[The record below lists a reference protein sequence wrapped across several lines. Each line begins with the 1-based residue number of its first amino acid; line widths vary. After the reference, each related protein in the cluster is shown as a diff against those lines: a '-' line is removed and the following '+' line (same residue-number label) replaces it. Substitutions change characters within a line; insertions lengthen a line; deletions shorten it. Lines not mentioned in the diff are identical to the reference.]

1 MKLPQCSIEKLGRG
15 LPGPLAASHLKNHS
29 SMARE
34 DCEIEKMLSITEEG
48 QAVTPGAQGHTLLFH
63 FMNRH
68 ITEKNRS
75 PYLSYSAHQSTK

>member
-34 DCEIEKMLSITEEG
+34 DCEIEMLSITEEG